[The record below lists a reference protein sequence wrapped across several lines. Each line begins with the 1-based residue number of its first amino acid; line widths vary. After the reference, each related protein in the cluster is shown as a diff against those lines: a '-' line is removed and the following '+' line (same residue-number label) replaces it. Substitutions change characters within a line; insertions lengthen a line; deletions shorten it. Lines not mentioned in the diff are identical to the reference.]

1 MIANSIFKKQ
11 KYLYTGDLAY
21 FSVIKLRFSLFFIE
35 ARHFQNRMFFYLIP
49 PSNYTWD
56 VGVL

>member
-35 ARHFQNRMFFYLIP
+35 ARHFQNRMFFYLI
-49 PSNYTWD
+49 SQT
-56 VGVL
+56 